1 MKKDI
6 KIPEVQ
12 DVAMAVVQETNDL
25 GEDVWNAYLLNLK
38 DVEIYGV
45 LVTSKGYGQKDG
57 ENVKTSTLRHFLDR
71 MPAKSYA
78 KVEAV
83 MENLLGLSNEFWVS
97 FYVNAVIHDKKYIFL
112 PETITEENLIKVPII
127 NKLGVMIK

>member
-1 MKKDI
+1 
-6 KIPEVQ
+6 
-12 DVAMAVVQETNDL
+12 MAVVQETNDL
-25 GEDVWNAYLLNLK
+25 GKDVWNAYLLNLK

-57 ENVKTSTLRHFLDR
+57 EHVKTSTLRHFLDR
-71 MPAKSYA
+71 IPSKSYA
-78 KVEAV
+78 KIEAV
-83 MENLLGLSNEFWVS
+83 MENLFGLNNEFWVS

-112 PETITEENLIKVPII
+112 PETIKDDNLIKVPII